1 MTNRRTEE
9 YQRRLEARGAQWSTT
24 TTSPTPSVARF
35 GPLAFE
41 HQAVRQGQLAI
52 ADRSEREL
60 LVLSGDDVV
69 TWLQGLV
76 TNDVFALSRE
86 GKGQR
91 THVVN
96 HVGRTITDGCLL
108 HIPELLL
115 WSGEPGTVQ
124 AELMGHL
131 KRHIIME
138 KVSLSDRSE
147 ATSRLALFGQEAAE
161 LLAGLAQLSHDP
173 RTLSGHDGTWGE
185 LFGHD
190 VIVQHTPWT
199 GQWGVELIVDR
210 AAAHELWDGLI
221 AAAPGL
227 IPIGEDALE
236 LLRLEAGYV
245 RFGVEY
251 DVKVIPIEA
260 DLNATISYDKGCYL
274 GQEVIHRLD
283 TRGRPSRMLRQI
295 VPSDQGQHLE
305 VGQVIEAE
313 GKKVGELSL
322 VFDSP
327 LTNKRL
333 GVAMIKRGAYEVG
346 SPVSIAGQPA
356 TIEAVGWALR
366 AGSSLS

>member
-9 YQRRLEARGAQWSTT
+9 YQRRLEARGAQWSQLTPESKLT
-24 TTSPTPSVARF
+24 PTIARF

-60 LVLSGDDVV
+60 MVLSGDDVV

-86 GKGQR
+86 GQGQR

-124 AELMGHL
+124 AELIGHL
-131 KRHIIME
+131 RRHIIME
-138 KVSLSDRSE
+138 KVALSDRSE
-147 ATSRLALFGQEAAE
+147 ATARLALFGQEASE
-161 LLAGLAQLSHDP
+161 LLAQLGELSHDP
-173 RTLSGHDGTWGE
+173 RTISGHDGTWGQ
-185 LFGHD
+185 LLGHD

-199 GQWGVELIVDR
+199 GQWGAELIMDR
-210 AAAHELWDGLI
+210 EAAHEVWDGLM

-227 IPIGEDALE
+227 IPIGEEALE

-295 VPSDQGQHLE
+295 VPVDQGQWLE
-305 VGQVIEAE
+305 VGQAISVE

-327 LTNKRL
+327 VVGKRL
-333 GVAMIKRGAYEVG
+333 GVAMIKRGAYDLG
-346 SPVSIAGQPA
+346 ADVSLEGGQA
-356 TIEAVGWALR
+356 KVEAVGWALR
-366 AGSSLS
+366 AQ